1 MPITHMALNLH
12 NQRHKGQPLSPSED
26 HVQEKCLF
34 QLSSRGWRQSTS
46 TTDHG
51 KQGGPLS
58 LEASTWR
65 RKYAAGKTTAP
76 AHRSSDTQWPER
88 RPAPGHTPLGCLC
101 TTSSEKNLRKL
112 KGIFRSWGFQ
122 ERVNKESDN
131 VDFFFSFQVSPS
143 LLADK

>member
-1 MPITHMALNLH
+1 MPITHMALNLQ
-12 NQRHKGQPLSPSED
+12 NQRHKRQPLSPSED

-58 LEASTWR
+58 LETSTWR

-76 AHRSSDTQWPER
+76 AHRGSDTQGPER
-88 RPAPGHTPLGCLC
+88 RPAPVTRHWAVYAPPPL
-101 TTSSEKNLRKL
+101 KNLRKL
-112 KGIFRSWGFQ
+112 QGIFRSWGFQ